1 MKTNKTYQ
9 EKKMA
14 AAMAA
19 VSAYLQEE
27 QQAAYEAMA
36 LAAAPPK
43 TPRIELNLW
52 GQSGRQSMMQMRNLM
67 QIRAFDRIR

>member
-1 MKTNKTYQ
+1 METT

-19 VSAYLQEE
+19 VAAYLQQEE
-27 QQAAYEAMA
+27 EEYHRKATAAMA
-36 LAAAPPK
+36 SARFDASA
-43 TPRIELNLW
+43 TGANLW

-67 QIRAFDRIR
+67 QMKGLHRLG